1 MTPPPPAE
9 DGFPAAL
16 LNRYRPDWVIGRG
29 RTSIV
34 WAVTERDTNRPLA
47 LKRVPLTVLA
57 LAWPQHPHLVRV
69 VAQPQWD
76 MLVMERIRGLALRDW
91 PAPGQPVPLDAAL
104 PLLLPVLDALAAL
117 HGAGVPHGGLHG
129 GNVLVRGPA
138 DPVLLE
144 PETGR
149 VPVLGAA
156 PEILCGDAPHPGG
169 DVWAFGVLAYLLLTG
184 QAPWAGAPAAM
195 REMVLEEPIIPPRQ
209 LHDAVPAPLEAWL
222 LRCLARSI
230 ARRFADAED
239 ARAALRAALA
249 DCAPRITGEGVAT
262 VGG

>member
-1 MTPPPPAE
+1 MTRPPAD

-29 RTSIV
+29 RSSVV
-34 WAVTERDTNRPLA
+34 WAVTDRETNAPLA
-47 LKRVPLTVLA
+47 LKRVPLTVMA
-57 LAWPQHPHLVRV
+57 QAWPRHPHLVAV
-69 VAQPQWD
+69 AAQPQWD
-76 MLVMERIRGLALRDW
+76 MLVMERVRGLALRDW
-91 PAPGQPVPLDAAL
+91 PSPGRPLPPGPAL
-104 PLLLPVLDALAAL
+104 KLLLPVLDALSSL
-117 HGAGVPHGGLHG
+117 HAAGVPHGGLHG
-129 GNVLVRGPA
+129 GNVLVRAPG

-209 LHDAVPAPLEAWL
+209 LHEALPPPLESWL
-222 LRCLARSI
+222 LRCLARSV
-230 ARRFADAED
+230 ARRFADAEEACAALRD
-239 ARAALRAALA
+239 ALADPALRAA
-249 DCAPRITGEGVAT
+249 GEGVAAA
-262 VGG
+262 GG